1 MMIKHVKTFESFLN
15 EKKPAG
21 ALDWKDSDAPD
32 AKGRFRD
39 LGIKDLADWLIK
51 TRKGDLKKIS
61 GSLTQQIV
69 FNRKDDPNYAEKMEK
84 VRREVYKKLDRE
96 DLLENASGLLE
107 EFATSGA
114 NSIVFGNP
122 PIEYIEIIK
131 ASGNRIKE
139 WFIKEGLV
147 DAIISDAPSNDS
159 ETTKAD
165 LQSLLKKT
173 SRATAEEIQFARYVE
188 SVDHLAQSFVDLLKE
203 HGVEIT
209 MGDFFSVDSQVEG
222 LLHFLKNEI
231 NRPRP
236 NQLAKYYGLPLFPLV
251 RTDAMS
257 ASYPGGHALTGF
269 IMSEY
274 FATKYPQIATRL
286 RAHGERVAESRE
298 LTGIHYPSD
307 TKVSREICKI
317 IMENNLLK
325 EY

>member
-21 ALDWKDSDAPD
+21 APDWKDSDAPD

-69 FNRKDDPNYAEKMEK
+69 FNRKDDPKYAEKMEK

-96 DLLENASGLLE
+96 DLLENTNELLE

-131 ASGNRIKE
+131 SSGNRIKE
-139 WFIKEGLV
+139 WFIEEGLA
-147 DAIISDAPSNDS
+147 DAIISGAPANDS
-159 ETTKAD
+159 ETTMVD
-165 LQSLLKKT
+165 LQTLLEKT

-203 HGVEIT
+203 HGIEIT
-209 MGDFFSVDSQVEG
+209 MGDFFSVDSQTEG

-231 NRPRP
+231 DRPRP

-251 RTDAMS
+251 RTDAMN
-257 ASYPGGHALTGF
+257 ASYPSGHALTGF
-269 IMSEY
+269 VMSEY
-274 FATKYPQIATRL
+274 FATKYPQITTQM
-286 RAHGERVAESRE
+286 RAHGERIAESRE

>member
-1 MMIKHVKTFESFLN
+1 
-15 EKKPAG
+15 
-21 ALDWKDSDAPD
+21 
-32 AKGRFRD
+32 
-39 LGIKDLADWLIK
+39 
-51 TRKGDLKKIS
+51 
-61 GSLTQQIV
+61 
-69 FNRKDDPNYAEKMEK
+69 MEK

-96 DLLENASGLLE
+96 DLLENTNELLE

-131 ASGNRIKE
+131 SSGNRIKE
-139 WFIKEGLV
+139 WFIEEGLA
-147 DAIISDAPSNDS
+147 DAIISGAPANDS
-159 ETTKAD
+159 ETTMVD
-165 LQSLLKKT
+165 LQTLLEKT

-203 HGVEIT
+203 HGIEIT
-209 MGDFFSVDSQVEG
+209 MGDFFSVDSQTEG

-231 NRPRP
+231 DRPRP

-251 RTDAMS
+251 RTDAMN
-257 ASYPGGHALTGF
+257 ASYPSGHALTGF
-269 IMSEY
+269 VMSEY
-274 FATKYPQIATRL
+274 FATKYPQITTQM
-286 RAHGERVAESRE
+286 RAHGERIAESRE